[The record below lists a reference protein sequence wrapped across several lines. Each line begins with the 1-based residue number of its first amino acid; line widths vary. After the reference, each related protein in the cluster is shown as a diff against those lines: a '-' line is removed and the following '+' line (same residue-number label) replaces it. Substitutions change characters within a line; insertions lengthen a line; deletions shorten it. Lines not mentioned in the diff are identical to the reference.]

1 MELNTVIKGVRG
13 IEDFVQIAQK
23 VVKTVSNVLP
33 FHISFSD
40 EQGYIIGS
48 SLPERIG
55 TLHEPS
61 KEVLEKNTYLLFDE
75 EKVNNQPNVFPGVAM
90 PVTFDSSTIGVLGI
104 IGPPAQVEPYAQL
117 ISKYV
122 EMRWHETFDKQLEDL
137 ETKTLETFAQYILLN
152 DKTNQVRVEQ
162 YCKMLDLSFYTKR
175 FCIVVDIGDS
185 LISSV
190 QNKTPIGQ
198 LKEQM
203 LHCTQKAFDSYHNA
217 ICTFLNTEKIILLKP
232 VQSEHNYMAALEY
245 FIEQS
250 SYLTDMFKTYQ
261 ITNISIAA
269 GKLCHTI
276 DRISESY
283 QEAESL
289 IKFGRQ
295 LDISPRIYT
304 FHSWDIIKALLPH
317 QIDAHFQDK
326 IMFRLRPLFADK
338 DFSELMQNFMV
349 YCQNKMNISQAAK
362 ELYIHRNT
370 LIYRLKKIEA
380 ITSVN
385 IKDFEHCMM
394 LYLVLK
400 RYDKSSS
407 LR

>member
-1 MELNTVIKGVRG
+1 M
-13 IEDFVQIAQK
+13 QIAQT
-23 VVKTVSNVLP
+23 VVKAVSRILP

-55 TLHEPS
+55 SLHEPS

-75 EKVNNQPNVFPGVAM
+75 EKVKNQPNVLPGIAV
-90 PVTFDSSTIGVLGI
+90 PVKLDSSTVGVLGI
-104 IGPPAQVEPYAQL
+104 IGPPKQVEPYAQL

-122 EMRWHETFDKQLEDL
+122 EMRWQETIDKQLEEL

-162 YCKMLDLSFYTKR
+162 YCKMLDIPFHTKR

-190 QNKTPIGQ
+190 QNKTPVGQ
-198 LKEQM
+198 LKER
-203 LHCTQKAFDSYHNA
+203 LLYCTQQAFNSYHNV

-232 VQSEHNYMAALEY
+232 VQSEHDYLDVLEQ

-250 SYLTDMFKTYQ
+250 YHLIDMFETYQ
-261 ITNISIAA
+261 ITNISVAA
-269 GKLCHTI
+269 GNMCHTI
-276 DRISESY
+276 DRISASY

-289 IKFGRQ
+289 IKFGREF
-295 LDISPRIYT
+295 DISPGIYT
-304 FHSWDIIKALLPH
+304 FHSWSILKELLPH

-326 IMFRLRPLFADK
+326 IMFRLKSLLEDDDFA
-338 DFSELMQNFMV
+338 ELIENFLV
-349 YCQNKMNISQAAK
+349 YCRNKMNISQASK
-362 ELYIHRNT
+362 DLYIHRNT

-380 ITSVN
+380 ITSIN

-400 RYDKSSS
+400 RYGKSSS
-407 LR
+407 LSKERSF